1 MVACMPLMIGVRDF
15 QLLMIGGRYLIP
27 RHTNDEALG

>member
-1 MVACMPLMIGVRDF
+1 MVACTPIMIRVRDF
-15 QLLMIGGRYLIP
+15 QLLMIGGRYLSP